1 MEVYSFNVPVSKP
14 KSHEYPWCE
23 VRFANKKHDY
33 SIIYKYIYDCQSRIT
48 TT

>member
-23 VRFANKKHDY
+23 VRFDY

-48 TT
+48 IT